1 MEGNLLTADE
11 AGAGAV
17 QHEAIVQLYFV
28 TLFLK
33 SGCSADVA
41 GHVLYLIRDANIRYG
56 MKQVIGYLAWHMFI
70 LDILFDYNVL
80 CSDP

>member
-1 MEGNLLTADE
+1 MRPVR
-11 AGAGAV
+11 GAV

-33 SGCSADVA
+33 SGCSAD
-41 GHVLYLIRDANIRYG
+41 VLYLIRDANIRYG

-80 CSDP
+80 CPDP